1 MKPPIFFGFVRPK
14 FHNPIID
21 GVRAWGLIMV
31 LLGHLIYFYDPFF
44 TKTEDTSRV
53 SVFFDFFRADLGV
66 DAFFVISGFLIGSIL
81 LKEYQKKG
89 SLSLKGFYLKR
100 FFRLMP
106 VYFVAVFLGVVFY
119 SLVKNSSGDMAP
131 QIDLMLKNFWTN
143 LLYVNNFVPVQEQF
157 MGWCWSLAIEEQ
169 FYLLIPLFF
178 VGFFRWFK
186 QKFWFFIA
194 LFLLSFVVR
203 FYVVYHY
210 NLVGADGFWGNKIG
224 DDRWRD
230 TFNLLYDNLYTRYG
244 GLLVGVMGSYFY
256 VYYLGRLKKF
266 FEDVSFSRV
275 LYLLSVFVFLIIFF
289 KIDFIYFSELTKT
302 GVTITATD
310 LSFYEKIY
318 FSIIVSSSRNLF
330 ALSVMYII
338 FYIMFS
344 LNGRGSLLSK
354 TLSSPF
360 LFPLA
365 QLSYSA
371 YLIHPF
377 IIIPVSRYLT
387 PYFYAYL
394 DSVYSVFILNSV
406 IALALIYLLSLAL
419 HVFVEKPF
427 MEMRGSVF
435 FKKITE

>member
-1 MKPPIFFGFVRPK
+1 MKKLFFFGFVRPK

-31 LLGHLIYFYDPFF
+31 LLGHLLHFYNPFF
-44 TKTEDTSRV
+44 TEIDETRQLS
-53 SVFFDFFRADLGV
+53 SFFDFFRADLAV

-81 LKEYQKKG
+81 FKEYQKNL
-89 SLSLKGFYLKR
+89 SLSFKRFYLSR

-106 VYFVAVFLGVVFY
+106 VYFVCVFLGIIFY
-119 SLVKNSSGDMAP
+119 FLIKNSNSDIAP
-131 QIDLMLKNFWTN
+131 QIDLMLGNFWTN
-143 LLYVNNFVPVQEQF
+143 LLYVNNFIPVQEQF

-169 FYLLIPLFF
+169 FYLLVPLFI
-178 VGFFRWFK
+178 VGLFKWIK
-186 QKFWFFIA
+186 QKVWFFIT
-194 LFLLSFVVR
+194 LFFLSFVVR

-210 NLVGADGFWGNKIG
+210 NLVGEGFWGEDIIS
-224 DDRWRD
+224 DSWRN

-244 GLLVGVMGSYFY
+244 GLLVGILGSYFY
-256 VYYLGRLKKF
+256 VYYLDRLKKF

-275 LYLLSVFVFLIIFF
+275 LYFLSVFVFLIIFF
-289 KIDFIYFSELTKT
+289 KVDFIYFSELTKT
-302 GVTITATD
+302 GVAITATD
-310 LSFYEKIY
+310 LSFYEKFY
-318 FSIIVSSSRNLF
+318 FSFIVACSRNLF

-338 FYIMFS
+338 FYVMFS
-344 LNGRGSLLSK
+344 LKGRESLLAK
-354 TLSSPF
+354 ALSSRF

-387 PYFYAYL
+387 PYFFAYL
-394 DSVYSVFILNSV
+394 DNIYYVFVLNSV
-406 IALALIYLLSLAL
+406 VALVLIYLLSLAL

-427 MEMRGSVF
+427 MEMRKSSF

>member
-1 MKPPIFFGFVRPK
+1 MKKLFFFGFVRPK

-31 LLGHLIYFYDPFF
+31 LLGHLLHFYNPFF
-44 TKTEDTSRV
+44 TEIDETRHLSK
-53 SVFFDFFRADLGV
+53 FFDFFRADLAV

-81 LKEYQKKG
+81 FKEYQKNL
-89 SLSLKGFYLKR
+89 SLSFKRFYLSR

-106 VYFVAVFLGVVFY
+106 VYFVCVFLGIIFY
-119 SLVKNSSGDMAP
+119 FLIKNINSDMAP
-131 QIDLMLKNFWTN
+131 QIDLMLGNFWTN
-143 LLYVNNFVPVQEQF
+143 LLYVNNFIPVQEQF

-169 FYLLIPLFF
+169 FYLLVPLFI
-178 VGFFRWFK
+178 VGLFKWIK
-186 QKFWFFIA
+186 QKVWFFII
-194 LFLLSFVVR
+194 LFFLSFAVR
-203 FYVVYHY
+203 FYVVYRY
-210 NLVGADGFWGNKIG
+210 NLVGEGFWGEDITSDG
-224 DDRWRD
+224 WRN

-244 GLLVGVMGSYFY
+244 GLLVGILGSYFY
-256 VYYLGRLKKF
+256 VHYLDRLKKF

-289 KIDFIYFSELTKT
+289 KVDFIYFSELTKT

-318 FSIIVSSSRNLF
+318 FSIIVACSRNLF

-338 FYIMFS
+338 FYVMFS
-344 LNGRGSLLSK
+344 LKGRGSLLAK
-354 TLSSPF
+354 ALSSRF

-387 PYFYAYL
+387 PYFFAYL
-394 DSVYSVFILNSV
+394 DNVYSVFILNSV
-406 IALALIYLLSLAL
+406 IALVLIYLLSLAL
-419 HVFVEKPF
+419 RVFIEKPF
-427 MEMRGSVF
+427 MEMRKSAF
-435 FKKITE
+435 FKKITG

>member
-1 MKPPIFFGFVRPK
+1 MKKLFFFGFVRPK

-31 LLGHLIYFYDPFF
+31 LLGHLLHFYNPFF
-44 TKTEDTSRV
+44 TEIDETRQLSK
-53 SVFFDFFRADLGV
+53 FFDFFRADLAV

-81 LKEYQKKG
+81 FKEYQKNL
-89 SLSLKGFYLKR
+89 SLSFKRFYLSR

-106 VYFVAVFLGVVFY
+106 VYFVCVFLGIIFY
-119 SLVKNSSGDMAP
+119 FLIKNSNSDMAP
-131 QIDLMLKNFWTN
+131 QIDLMLGNFWTN
-143 LLYVNNFVPVQEQF
+143 LLYVNNFIPVQEQF

-169 FYLLIPLFF
+169 FYLLVPLFI
-178 VGFFRWFK
+178 VGLFKWIK
-186 QKFWFFIA
+186 QKVWFFII
-194 LFLLSFVVR
+194 LFFLSFAVR

-210 NLVGADGFWGNKIG
+210 NLVGEGVWGEDITS
-224 DDRWRD
+224 DSWRN

-244 GLLVGVMGSYFY
+244 GLLVGILGSYFY
-256 VYYLGRLKKF
+256 MYYLDRMKKF
-266 FEDVSFSRV
+266 FEYVSFSRV
-275 LYLLSVFVFLIIFF
+275 LYFLSVFVFLIIFF
-289 KIDFIYFSELTKT
+289 KVDFIYFSELTKT

-318 FSIIVSSSRNLF
+318 FSIIVACSRNLF

-338 FYIMFS
+338 FYVMFS
-344 LNGRGSLLSK
+344 LKGRGSLLAK
-354 TLSSPF
+354 ALSSHF

-387 PYFYAYL
+387 PYFFAYL
-394 DSVYSVFILNSV
+394 DNVYYVFILNSV
-406 IALALIYLLSLAL
+406 IALVLIYLLSLAL
-419 HVFVEKPF
+419 HVFIEKPF
-427 MEMRGSVF
+427 MEMRKSSF

>member
-1 MKPPIFFGFVRPK
+1 MKKLFFFGFVRPK

-31 LLGHLIYFYDPFF
+31 LLGHLLHFYNPFF
-44 TKTEDTSRV
+44 TEIDETRQLSK
-53 SVFFDFFRADLGV
+53 FFDFFRADLAV

-81 LKEYQKKG
+81 FKEYQKNL
-89 SLSLKGFYLKR
+89 SLSFKRFYLSR

-106 VYFVAVFLGVVFY
+106 VYFVCVFLGIIFY
-119 SLVKNSSGDMAP
+119 FLIKNSNSDMAP
-131 QIDLMLKNFWTN
+131 QIDLMLGNFWTN
-143 LLYVNNFVPVQEQF
+143 LLYVNNFIPVQEQF

-169 FYLLIPLFF
+169 FYLLVPLFI
-178 VGFFRWFK
+178 VGLFKWIK
-186 QKFWFFIA
+186 QKVWFFII
-194 LFLLSFVVR
+194 LFFLSFAVR

-210 NLVGADGFWGNKIG
+210 NLVGEGFWGEDITSDG
-224 DDRWRD
+224 WRN

-244 GLLVGVMGSYFY
+244 GLLVGILGSYFY
-256 VYYLGRLKKF
+256 MYYLDRMKKF
-266 FEDVSFSRV
+266 FEYVSFSRV
-275 LYLLSVFVFLIIFF
+275 LYFLSVFVFLIIFF
-289 KIDFIYFSELTKT
+289 KVDFIYFSELTKT

-318 FSIIVSSSRNLF
+318 FSIIVACSRNLF

-338 FYIMFS
+338 FYVMFS
-344 LNGRGSLLSK
+344 LKGRGSLLAK
-354 TLSSPF
+354 ALSSHF

-387 PYFYAYL
+387 PYFFAYL
-394 DSVYSVFILNSV
+394 DNVYYVFILNSV
-406 IALALIYLLSLAL
+406 IALVLIYLLSLAL
-419 HVFVEKPF
+419 HVFIEKPF
-427 MEMRGSVF
+427 MEMRKSSF

>member
-1 MKPPIFFGFVRPK
+1 MKKLFFFGFVRPK

-31 LLGHLIYFYDPFF
+31 LLGHLLHFYNPFF
-44 TKTEDTSRV
+44 TEIDETRQLSK
-53 SVFFDFFRADLGV
+53 FFDFFRADLAV

-81 LKEYQKKG
+81 FKEYQKNL
-89 SLSLKGFYLKR
+89 SLSFKRFYLSR

-106 VYFVAVFLGVVFY
+106 VYFVCVFLGIIFY
-119 SLVKNSSGDMAP
+119 FLIKNSNSDMAP
-131 QIDLMLKNFWTN
+131 QIDLMLGNFWTN
-143 LLYVNNFVPVQEQF
+143 LLYVNNFIPVQEQF

-169 FYLLIPLFF
+169 FYLLVPLFI
-178 VGFFRWFK
+178 VGLFKWIK
-186 QKFWFFIA
+186 QKVWFFII
-194 LFLLSFVVR
+194 LFFLSFAVR

-210 NLVGADGFWGNKIG
+210 NLVGEGFWGEDITS
-224 DDRWRD
+224 DSWRN

-244 GLLVGVMGSYFY
+244 GLLVGILGSYFY
-256 VYYLGRLKKF
+256 MYYLDRLKKF

-275 LYLLSVFVFLIIFF
+275 LYFLSVFVFLIIFF
-289 KIDFIYFSELTKT
+289 KVDFIYFSELTKT

-318 FSIIVSSSRNLF
+318 FSIIVACSRNLF

-338 FYIMFS
+338 FYVMFS
-344 LNGRGSLLSK
+344 LKGRGSLLAK
-354 TLSSPF
+354 ALSSHF

-387 PYFYAYL
+387 PCFFAYL
-394 DSVYSVFILNSV
+394 DNVYYVFILNSV
-406 IALALIYLLSLAL
+406 IALVLIYLLSLAL
-419 HVFVEKPF
+419 HVFIEKPF
-427 MEMRGSVF
+427 MEMRKSSF

>member
-1 MKPPIFFGFVRPK
+1 MKKLFFFGFVRPK

-31 LLGHLIYFYDPFF
+31 LLGHLIYFYNPFF
-44 TKTEDTSRV
+44 TKIEETSQL
-53 SVFFDFFRADLGV
+53 SVFFDLFRADLAV

-81 LKEYQKKG
+81 LKEYQKNH
-89 SLSLKGFYLKR
+89 SLSFKGFYLKR

-106 VYFVAVFLGVVFY
+106 VYFVSVFLGIIFY
-119 SLVKNSSGDMAP
+119 SFVKNSNGDMAP
-131 QIDLMLKNFWTN
+131 QIELMLRNFWTN
-143 LLYVNNFVPVQEQF
+143 LLYVNNFIPVQEQF

-169 FYLLIPLFF
+169 FYLLVPLFII
-178 VGFFRWFK
+178 GLFRWIK
-186 QKFWFFIA
+186 QKVWFFIT
-194 LFLLSFVVR
+194 LFFLSFVVR

-210 NLVGADGFWGNKIG
+210 NLVGDDGFWGNKIG
-224 DDRWRD
+224 DDSWRD

-244 GLLVGVMGSYFY
+244 GLLVGVLGSYFY
-256 VYYLGRLKKF
+256 VYYLDRLKKF

-275 LYLLSVFVFLIIFF
+275 LYFLSVFVFLLIFF
-289 KIDFIYFSELTKT
+289 KVDFIYFSELTKT

-318 FSIIVSSSRNLF
+318 FSIIVACSRNLF

-338 FYIMFS
+338 FYVMFS
-344 LNGRGSLLSK
+344 LKGRGSLLAK
-354 TLSSPF
+354 ALSSHF

-387 PYFYAYL
+387 PYFFAYL
-394 DSVYSVFILNSV
+394 DNVYYVFILNSV
-406 IALALIYLLSLAL
+406 IALVLIYLLSLAL
-419 HVFVEKPF
+419 HVFIEKPF
-427 MEMRGSVF
+427 MEMRKSSF